1 MIKSTLENKKVVFIC
16 LAIILFMVGLS
27 FAAVPLYNIFCRV
40 TGYGGTTQISNY
52 VDETQVISD
61 RNLAMRFDT
70 NVSPSLAWQFTADSN
85 IIEILPG
92 EVYEMDYTVKNL
104 SDDQTFG
111 IASYNVLPTKVGKYF
126 SKVECFCFIEQPLQ
140 PREIAK
146 LKLTFFVNPDFAKD
160 RYMNDVNEITL
171 SYTFFNKNDK
181 NGD

>member
-1 MIKSTLENKKVVFIC
+1 MTKSTLENKRVVLIC

-40 TGYGGTTQISNY
+40 TGYGGTTQISNF
-52 VDETQVISD
+52 VDETQVIND

-85 IIEILPG
+85 IIEIIPG

-104 SDDQTFG
+104 SDDQTLG
-111 IASYNVLPTKVGKYF
+111 IASYNVSPTKVGKYF
-126 SKVECFCFIEQPLQ
+126 SKVECFCFTEQPLQ

-160 RYMNDVNEITL
+160 EYMNDVNEITL

-181 NGD
+181 NEE